1 MLANIAQMAQRE
13 SEQHSDLRRHTSRLL
28 KFQETQGME
37 GLLEAFFEAR
47 VYSDLDDTDADLDRD
62 PKTWIPAT
70 SFLTPN
76 GNARN
81 HKNF

>member
-1 MLANIAQMAQRE
+1 MLANIA
-13 SEQHSDLRRHTSRLL
+13 RRHTSRLL

-47 VYSDLDDTDADLDRD
+47 VYPDLDDTDADLDRD